1 MDDKAPAWDNR
12 GMALLSTTDQQVLRE
27 TLDRM
32 VRPVKVAF
40 FTQAI
45 GCDTCAETKQI
56 LGELTSVSDKITVE
70 ELNPVLD
77 RDRAAQ
83 YGIDRAPAL
92 VLLTGEGGDSRI
104 RFLGAPAG
112 YDFMAFVDAV
122 LLVSGAAAQEL
133 SSATR
138 ERLSALTAP
147 LDIRV
152 FVTPT
157 CGYCP
162 RAVAL
167 ANRLAFA
174 SPFVTATTVQATE
187 FYDLAREYRVS
198 GVPKTV
204 ASNGKEVLGALPEA
218 QFVAG
223 LFDDE
228 AEDTGSA
235 ET

>member
-1 MDDKAPAWDNR
+1 
-12 GMALLSTTDQQVLRE
+12 MALLSTADQQVLRE
-27 TLDRM
+27 TLATM
-32 VRPVKVAF
+32 ARPVKVLF

-45 GCDTCAETKQI
+45 GCDTCLEARQI
-56 LGELTSVSDKITVE
+56 LDELASATDRIAVQ

-77 RDRAAQ
+77 KDRAAQ
-83 YGIDRAPAL
+83 YGIDRAPGL
-92 VLLTGEGGDSRI
+92 VLLTGEDEDTRI
-104 RFLGAPAG
+104 RFLGAPSG
-112 YDFMAFVDAV
+112 YDFSAFVDAL
-122 LLVSGAAAQEL
+122 LLVSGAATHA
-133 SSATR
+133 
-138 ERLSALTAP
+138 LSAATEERFARLASR

-174 SPFVTATTVQATE
+174 SPLITTTTVQATE
-187 FYDLAREYRVS
+187 FYDLAAQYRVS

-204 ASNGKEVLGALPEA
+204 GSNGREVLGALPEA

-223 LFDDE
+223 LLDDE
-228 AEDTGSA
+228 SEDPSEA
-235 ET
+235 PR

>member
-1 MDDKAPAWDNR
+1 
-12 GMALLSTTDQQVLRE
+12 MALLSSADQQVLRD
-27 TLDRM
+27 TLANM
-32 VRPVKVAF
+32 AGPVKVLF

-45 GCDTCAETKQI
+45 GCETCLEARQI
-56 LGELTSVSDKITVE
+56 LDELASATDRLTIE

-77 RDRAAQ
+77 RDRAAEFE
-83 YGIDRAPAL
+83 IDRAPGL
-92 VLLTGEGGDSRI
+92 VLLTGEGEDSRV
-104 RFLGAPAG
+104 RFLGAPSG
-112 YDFMAFVDAV
+112 YDFSAFVDAV
-122 LLVSGAAAQEL
+122 LLVSGAATQEL
-133 SSATR
+133 SAATR
-138 ERLSALTAP
+138 ERLAGLTAP
-147 LDIRV
+147 LEIRV

-174 SPFVTATTVQATE
+174 SPLVTTTTVQATE

-204 ASNGKEVLGALPEA
+204 ASNGNEVLGALPEA

-223 LFDDE
+223 LLGEDA
-228 AEDTGSA
+228 AEPADSP
-235 ET
+235 EP